1 MVKLVALIPMRH
13 HSQRVPGKNYRPLAG
28 KPLFHHITETLLSV
42 PEVDTIVVDTDSEP
56 VMKSLRQHFPQ
67 VVIIERPEKL
77 RADDI
82 PMNDILLYDT
92 GEVQADFY
100 LQTHSTNP
108 LLKPETISRGI
119 QTFLENYPKYDTLFS
134 VTRLQTRLY
143 DQRGQAINHNPG
155 QLLQTQ
161 DLPPVYEENSCLYL
175 FSRETLLRYGHRI
188 GPSPLMFEIDAD
200 EAWDI
205 DEELDFAICDF
216 LMRQR

>member
-1 MVKLVALIPMRH
+1 
-13 HSQRVPGKNYRPLAG
+13 
-28 KPLFHHITETLLSV
+28 
-42 PEVDTIVVDTDSEP
+42 
-56 VMKSLRQHFPQ
+56 
-67 VVIIERPEKL
+67 
-77 RADDI
+77 
-82 PMNDILLYDT
+82 MNDILLFDT
-92 GEVQADFY
+92 GQVQADFY

-119 QTFLENYPKYDTLFS
+119 HSFLENYPKYDSLFS

-143 DQRGQAINHNPG
+143 DQYGQAINHNPA

-161 DLPPVYEENSCLYL
+161 DLPPVFEENSCLYL
-175 FSRETLLRYGHRI
+175 FTRETLLSHGHRI
-188 GPSPLMFEIDAD
+188 GPSPLMFEIDRD